1 MVGYEAYREAAAT
14 AIRDLGLTALVIDD
28 QPSIP
33 DSPRA
38 ACLHLVAEADLFILM
53 TGDRYGY
60 PLPPTNVSATHQEFR
75 EAQRLRKPILVFVHD
90 GVDEDASLMDFR
102 REAEDWSAGALRSL
116 YTTPNELRSAITSS
130 LHRLLQDHARGAPD
144 HADLAGSAAALIE
157 KPPSTGRHQP
167 QRSSL
172 VVGFAPGPRQTI
184 LRPSEIEGRA
194 DELGLALV
202 NERIVSLADG
212 CRTETTPQSIK
223 LFNDSLSFTISSL
236 GDIVIERSLEPVGGA
251 DHFANHLG
259 AIVQEDVVEG
269 MELAFRAATTL
280 LDLIDSSRSLSW
292 CGIAAAIDARDYASW
307 TNRARIAQSPGTM
320 RVSMNQRSDSP
331 VMLEV
336 QHRAGLGAD
345 RPRLIDDLV
354 VLLRAT
360 FA

>member
-28 QPSIP
+28 QPSTP

-130 LHRLLQDHARGAPD
+130 LHRLLQESCSRRSRPRRSRWQCCGTRRETSVYGTSPAAAQLARGWICRP
-144 HADLAGSAAALIE
+144 ALVR
-157 KPPSTGRHQP
+157 PFVGLP
-167 QRSSL
+167 RSRAEQTSL
-172 VVGFAPGPRQTI
+172 VLLSSTK
-184 LRPSEIEGRA
+184 
-194 DELGLALV
+194 
-202 NERIVSLADG
+202 RIVALADG

-236 GDIVIERSLEPVGGA
+236 GDIVIELSLEPVAGA
-251 DHFANHLG
+251 DHFANQLG
-259 AIVQEDVVEG
+259 AIVEEDVVEG
-269 MELAFRAATTL
+269 MELAFRAAITL
-280 LDLIDSSRSLSW
+280 LDLIDSSRSLTW

-307 TNRARIAQSPGTM
+307 TNRARITQSSGTM

-331 VMLEV
+331 VMP
-336 QHRAGLGAD
+336 RGPATG
-345 RPRLIDDLV
+345 RPRRRQTPTD
-354 VLLRAT
+354 R
-360 FA
+360 